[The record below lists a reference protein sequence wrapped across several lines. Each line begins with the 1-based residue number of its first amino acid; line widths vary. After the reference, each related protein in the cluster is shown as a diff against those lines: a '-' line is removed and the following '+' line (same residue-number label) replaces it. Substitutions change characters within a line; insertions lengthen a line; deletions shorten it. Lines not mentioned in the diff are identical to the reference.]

1 MVGGAALDSGGHDLT
16 GAGVGFFLGAGF
28 DLLDLQGSLV
38 GNLRLH
44 LRDQVLLG
52 FLSGKAGDALQHF
65 RLAALDELDLLL
77 LAVSGGML
85 GSQRFFLFLDLLGLV
100 IEVFFLLLQTA
111 LLLLQVGA
119 AFLDFLLVFV
129 SGAQDLLLRF
139 HQCFAF
145 LTLAILDGFV
155 DDAQRF
161 LFGILDLALVTLLL
175 LPLDQN
181 TSEEAKN
188 KRNNDHYRRVYDFDH
203 GFLL

>member
-1 MVGGAALDSGGHDLT
+1 M
-16 GAGVGFFLGAGF
+16 
-28 DLLDLQGSLV
+28 
-38 GNLRLH
+38 
-44 LRDQVLLG
+44 
-52 FLSGKAGDALQHF
+52 
-65 RLAALDELDLLL
+65 
-77 LAVSGGML
+77 
-85 GSQRFFLFLDLLGLV
+85 
-100 IEVFFLLLQTA
+100 
-111 LLLLQVGA
+111 
-119 AFLDFLLVFV
+119 
-129 SGAQDLLLRF
+129 
-139 HQCFAF
+139 F